1 MKKSLMLFG
10 AGLLSLTLL
19 SACGKSEETKAADAN
34 TITMLAPYIE
44 TEPPSD
50 DNEIIKGL
58 EKYTGKEID
67 ISWAPNTSYE
77 DKMNITLASDDIPQV
92 MVVQQKSGGFIKS
105 AENGAFWDLTDYL
118 KDYPNLSQA
127 NEDILRNS
135 SVNGKVY
142 GVFRKR
148 DAMRTAV
155 MVRQD
160 WLDNLGLQIPKSI
173 DDLYNLA
180 KAFTENDPDGNG
192 QNDTYGLIIPQWP
205 GSINTNSP
213 YDVLATWFGSGNA
226 WVEQDGKLEPSFT
239 QPEYLESIKY
249 VKDMVDK
256 GYVNKDFATLAADK
270 WDEPFINGRGGII
283 IDTYSRAA
291 SISNKLTQAGEEDF
305 VTFTGNLTDNEGQM
319 NALPTDG
326 YSGFLAIPK
335 ASVKTEK
342 ELKEVL
348 TFLDK
353 LNDEE
358 AQILLNNGIEGT
370 NFKVVDGMAEAIK
383 GTTEADALNN
393 AVKGYS
399 QIGMNVTAE
408 DKYYKAKPETETAMK
423 SYEKRLSLMEADEEF
438 AVYNP
443 AASYNTQTYVTK
455 GTQLNQIISDARVQY
470 VAGQIDEKGWED
482 AVQLWHD
489 QGGTQLV
496 KETNELHEK
505 E

>member
-1 MKKSLMLFG
+1 
-10 AGLLSLTLL
+10 
-19 SACGKSEETKAADAN
+19 
-34 TITMLAPYIE
+34 
-44 TEPPSD
+44 
-50 DNEIIKGL
+50 
-58 EKYTGKEID
+58 
-67 ISWAPNTSYE
+67 
-77 DKMNITLASDDIPQV
+77 
-92 MVVQQKSGGFIKS
+92 
-105 AENGAFWDLTDYL
+105 
-118 KDYPNLSQA
+118 
-127 NEDILRNS
+127 
-135 SVNGKVY
+135 
-142 GVFRKR
+142 
-148 DAMRTAV
+148 
-155 MVRQD
+155 
-160 WLDNLGLQIPKSI
+160 
-173 DDLYNLA
+173 
-180 KAFTENDPDGNG
+180 
-192 QNDTYGLIIPQWP
+192 
-205 GSINTNSP
+205 
-213 YDVLATWFGSGNA
+213 
-226 WVEQDGKLEPSFT
+226 
-239 QPEYLESIKY
+239 

-305 VTFTGNLTDNEGQM
+305 VTFTGNLTDNDGKM

-358 AQILLNNGIEGT
+358 AQILLNNGIEGK

-408 DKYYKAKPETETAMK
+408 DKYYKAKPETEAAMK
-423 SYEKRLSLMEADEEF
+423 SYEKRLSLMESDEEF